1 MMGRVISPVISWVI
15 IRVIRQGMM
24 QRRRF
29 LSGSA
34 AAVLAGFSVG
44 GALLRAAPVLAQR
57 SPLRI
62 GYPDKSPPNS
72 WATGDGNMH
81 GMLVDLTAAVAQA
94 AGHDF
99 TPVPLPL
106 PRVQAGVETGA
117 LDGMCLT
124 LTPDRLRYAI
134 PTAEP
139 LTTGTV
145 TLFLRRDNPVRAR
158 LALVRNLDDL
168 AATGATV
175 IAVEGNGWI
184 RQNVQARGI
193 RTVFANGTI
202 GTVRMLVGGRG
213 DVIADMSHQI
223 NWLKREVPGGEAI
236 EELPAV
242 MDQVDWPLLISRKSP
257 VAREMARLDTAI
269 RDLKAAGAFDPLYAM
284 YGVKV

>member
-1 MMGRVISPVISWVI
+1 
-15 IRVIRQGMM
+15 M
-24 QRRRF
+24 QRRQF
-29 LSGSA
+29 LKRAGA
-34 AAVLAGFSVG
+34 ALAALPAWTQPLWLRPAPAV
-44 GALLRAAPVLAQR
+44 AARP
-57 SPLRI
+57 PLRI

-81 GMLVDLTAAVAQA
+81 GMLVDLTAAVAEA
-94 AGHDF
+94 AGYDF

-106 PRVQAGVETGA
+106 PRVQAGVAAGA

-139 LTTGTV
+139 LTTGSV
-145 TLFLRRDNPVRAR
+145 TLFLRRDNPMRAR
-158 LALVRNLDDL
+158 LAHVRNLDDL
-168 AATGATV
+168 AASGATV

-184 RQNVQARGI
+184 RENVQARGI

-202 GTVRMLVGGRG
+202 GTVRMLVGRRG

-223 NWLKREVPGGEAI
+223 NWLKREVAGGDAI

-242 MDQVDWPLLISRKSP
+242 MDLVDWPLLISRKSP
-257 VAREMARLDTAI
+257 VAGDMARLDAAI
-269 RDLKAAGAFDPLYAM
+269 RDLKAAGRFDPIYEM